1 MIRIKSINFKE
12 EERDFIIADIINIR
26 EDMEVQISKEI
37 SFDILNELNRFKINL
52 LIVENGKA

>member
-12 EERDFIIADIINIR
+12 EERDFIIADIINSR